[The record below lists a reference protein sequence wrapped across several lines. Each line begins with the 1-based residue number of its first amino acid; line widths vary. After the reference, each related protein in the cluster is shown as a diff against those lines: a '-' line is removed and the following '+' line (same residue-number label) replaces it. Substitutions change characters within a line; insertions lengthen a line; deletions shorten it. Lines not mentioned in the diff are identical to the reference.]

1 MENFISSSGIL
12 AIFLL
17 MTAESALIPIPSEVI
32 MPFAGALAGLGKL
45 NIVMVILAGTFGN
58 LIGSYIAWIIGRTGG
73 RALVLRAGRYVRIK
87 EEDLHKAE
95 RWFAR
100 RGDSAVLIGRILPVV
115 RTFIS
120 LPAGAAEMPPVRF
133 GLFTFIGALPWCAA
147 LAGLGYGVGS
157 NWTQFSS
164 YVKYAGYL
172 IAVILVVIIARFFI
186 ARFRSSGNQIAK

>member
-1 MENFISSSGIL
+1 
-12 AIFLL
+12 
-17 MTAESALIPIPSEVI
+17 

-100 RGDSAVLIGRILPVV
+100 RGDSAVLIGRILPL
-115 RTFIS
+115 FEPLS
-120 LPAGAAEMPPVRF
+120 LSRQVQQRCPRC
-133 GLFTFIGALPWCAA
+133 GLVYSPSLAHCLGVLPWLDWAMEWD
-147 LAGLGYGVGS
+147 LIGLS
-157 NWTQFSS
+157 FLHTLNMPD
-164 YVKYAGYL
+164 
-172 IAVILVVIIARFFI
+172 I
-186 ARFRSSGNQIAK
+186 